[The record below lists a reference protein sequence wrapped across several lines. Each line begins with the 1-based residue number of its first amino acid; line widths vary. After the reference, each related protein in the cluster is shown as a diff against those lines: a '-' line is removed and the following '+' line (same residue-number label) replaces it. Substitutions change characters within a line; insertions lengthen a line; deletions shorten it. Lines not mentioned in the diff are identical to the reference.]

1 MYVGKVHECWMFAR
15 AETMLSGAGGDG
27 RVENPQNVHVAC
39 TWKIHQVYILCACI
53 LQVALNVGNG
63 WKKLHKTSENLQWSE
78 KVSKFFRKSH
88 SGFQRYIG
96 GLCTKKLNP
105 TLQRGVPK
113 IPYTHFESLGALA
126 EPLYQYNAD
135 PVFDI
140 KPENGPT
147 LSSEF
152 PHPKH
157 MVQSVLLPFSP
168 LPLSL
173 VDSSFASCVS
183 PLLCIA
189 SNKIHDR
196 RDTMQRN
203 SDGRCRGTQ
212 HTHTKKKYTYSLI

>member
-1 MYVGKVHECWMFAR
+1 MSEM
-15 AETMLSGAGGDG
+15 
-27 RVENPQNVHVAC
+27 VEKNYPKQA
-39 TWKIHQVYILCACI
+39 KISNEVRRFR
-53 LQVALNVGNG
+53 NFF
-63 WKKLHKTSENLQWSE
+63 ENLIL
-78 KVSKFFRKSH
+78 VF
-88 SGFQRYIG
+88 SGTSVGYAP
-96 GLCTKKLNP
+96 KKLNP

-189 SNKIHDR
+189 SDKIHDR